1 MKYIQFFLAQ
11 ALILTSV
18 WVCWLTVDA
27 HDQEV
32 PYIYAVAGVL
42 FVFGLFMAGLSVWSG
57 ISDEH
62 RKNLEARYRTAD
74 VRFVELVKGSDA
86 QTMHLVKLHLS
97 AMLRIFPWANG
108 WVTVIGSTGVPK
120 GFAAEFL
127 RRGDNVNLPAISSW
141 SDKSLWVE
149 PGSTTD
155 FGECRAL
162 AYELTEYLLDI
173 GVAKR
178 SFANIPPRYVDGVNP
193 SLLRAAWGIPLSIHK
208 QDDLRPMN
216 ELHVTEEVSA

>member
-1 MKYIQFFLAQ
+1 MKYFNLFLST
-11 ALILTSV
+11 IFIVSG
-18 WVCWLTVDA
+18 
-27 HDQEV
+27 
-32 PYIYAVAGVL
+32 I
-42 FVFGLFMAGLSVWSG
+42 LFMPDNLWVG
-57 ISDEH
+57 IAVVVIGGFIGGYAFFQAFSSEH
-62 RKNLEARYRTAD
+62 RANLEARYRTAD
-74 VRFVELVKGSDA
+74 VRFVESVKGSDA
-86 QTMHLVKLHLS
+86 QTMYLVKLHLS

-127 RRGDNVNLPAISSW
+127 RRGDNVNLPAISAW

-149 PGSTTD
+149 PGSTAD

-162 AYELTEYLLDI
+162 AYELTEYLLDLGI
-173 GVAKR
+173 AKR
-178 SFANIPPRYVDGVNP
+178 SFSNVPPRYVDGVNP
-193 SLLRAAWGIPLSIHK
+193 SLLRAAWGIPLSLYK

>member
-1 MKYIQFFLAQ
+1 MKYFNLFLCTAFIVAGIL
-11 ALILTSV
+11 ALP
-18 WVCWLTVDA
+18 
-27 HDQEV
+27 EN
-32 PYIYAVAGVL
+32 YAVGFAIIFIG
-42 FVFGLFMAGLSVWSG
+42 AWIG
-57 ISDEH
+57 IYSFYQAFSSEH
-62 RKNLEARYRTAD
+62 RANLEARYRTAD
-74 VRFVELVKGSDA
+74 VRFVELVKGSDTD
-86 QTMHLVKLHLS
+86 TMHLVKLHLS

-149 PGSTTD
+149 PGSTVD

-162 AYELTEYLLDI
+162 AYELTEYLLDMGI
-173 GVAKR
+173 AKR

-208 QDDLRPMN
+208 QDDLRPAN
-216 ELHVTEEVSA
+216 ELHVTEDVNA

>member
-1 MKYIQFFLAQ
+1 MKYFNLLLCTAFI
-11 ALILTSV
+11 
-18 WVCWLTVDA
+18 
-27 HDQEV
+27 
-32 PYIYAVAGVL
+32 VAGILALPENYGVG
-42 FVFGLFMAGLSVWSG
+42 FAIIFIGAWIGGYAFFQAFSS
-57 ISDEH
+57 EH
-62 RKNLEARYRTAD
+62 RANLEARYRTAD

-86 QTMHLVKLHLS
+86 DTMHLVKLHLS

-127 RRGDNVNLPAISSW
+127 RKGDNVNLPAISSW

-149 PGSTTD
+149 PGSTVD

-162 AYELTEYLLDI
+162 AYELTEYLLDMGI
-173 GVAKR
+173 AKR
-178 SFANIPPRYVDGVNP
+178 SFANIPPRYVDGVGP

-208 QDDLRPMN
+208 QDDLRPAN